1 MLVPLPLGADLE
13 REYRRPQFT
22 VTKAEAQLS
31 CWRGSTSRGRVQ
43 ALGQTASTWRS

>member
-13 REYRRPQFT
+13 DEYRQPRFA

-31 CWRGSTSRGRVQ
+31 CWRGST
-43 ALGQTASTWRS
+43 L